1 MATAKRNDAGAIKYT
16 GLSEAAKQLGKV
28 GGKSNSPSKQQA
40 SRSNGKLG
48 GRPAK
53 K

>member
-1 MATAKRNDAGAIKYT
+1 MATAKRNDAGSIKYT
-16 GLSEAAKQLGKV
+16 NLTEAAKQLGGV

-40 SRSNGKLG
+40 SRANGKFG
-48 GRPAK
+48 GRPTK